1 MALNPMAPA
10 AARQQLPR
18 LGYTLRAL
26 GEFDSVDIIVGT
38 VIGIACLRGFFLGLI
53 REAFS
58 LASLGA
64 AYLAVRA
71 FVGPVAAW
79 VGEIS
84 EGQISP
90 AFEPWVAGALLVLVT
105 IGVVTTIG
113 RIVRRGAR
121 AVGLGFVDRVGG
133 ALLGATEGVLVV
145 AVLAVLVTDHIGR
158 DHPAIA
164 HSRTLAALEQMELL
178 AHQAPPAQI
187 DVASPPKS
195 H

>member
-1 MALNPMAPA
+1 V
-10 AARQQLPR
+10 
-18 LGYTLRAL
+18 GYTGLAL
-26 GEFDSVDIIVGT
+26 AGFESVDIVVGT
-38 VIGIACLRGFFLGLI
+38 ILGIACMRGFFLGLI

-64 AYLAVRA
+64 AYMAVRA
-71 FVGPVAAW
+71 FVGPVAQW

-84 EGQISP
+84 DGRISE
-90 AFEPWVAGALLVLVT
+90 ALEPWVAGALLVLVT

-113 RIVRRGAR
+113 RILRRGAR

-133 ALLGATEGVLVV
+133 GLLGATEGVLVV
-145 AVLAVLVTDHIGR
+145 AVLVMLLGDRIGR

-164 HSRTLAALEQMELL
+164 DSRTLAALEHMELL
-178 AHQAPPAQI
+178 ARETPPSDV

-195 H
+195 N

>member
-1 MALNPMAPA
+1 V
-10 AARQQLPR
+10 
-18 LGYTLRAL
+18 GYTGLAL
-26 GEFDSVDIIVGT
+26 AGFESVDIVVGT
-38 VIGIACLRGFFLGLI
+38 IIGIACMRGFFLGLI

-64 AYLAVRA
+64 AYMAVRA
-71 FVGPVAAW
+71 FVGPVAEW

-84 EGQISP
+84 EGRISE
-90 AFEPWVAGALLVLVT
+90 ALEPWVAGALLVLVT

-113 RIVRRGAR
+113 RILRRGAR

-133 ALLGATEGVLVV
+133 GLLGATEGVLVV
-145 AVLAVLVTDHIGR
+145 AVLVMLLGDRIGR

-164 HSRTLAALEQMELL
+164 DSRTLAALEHMELL
-178 AHQAPPAQI
+178 ARETPPSDI

-195 H
+195 N

>member
-1 MALNPMAPA
+1 M
-10 AARQQLPR
+10 
-18 LGYTLRAL
+18 GYTEPAL
-26 GEFDSVDIIVGT
+26 AEFESVDIVVGAI
-38 VIGIACLRGFFLGLI
+38 IGIACLRGFFLGLI

-64 AYLAVRA
+64 AYLAVQA
-71 FVGPVAAW
+71 FVGPVSEW

-84 EGQISP
+84 GGRGNE
-90 AFEPWVAGALLVLVT
+90 ALEPWVAGALLVLVT

-133 ALLGATEGVLVV
+133 GFLGATEGVLVV
-145 AVLAVLVTDHIGR
+145 AVLIMLVGDRVGR

-164 HSRTLAALEQMELL
+164 DSRTLAALEHMELL
-178 AHQAPPAQI
+178 AQEVPSAEV

-195 H
+195 N

>member
-1 MALNPMAPA
+1 LA
-10 AARQQLPR
+10 
-18 LGYTLRAL
+18 GF
-26 GEFDSVDIIVGT
+26 ESVDIVVGT
-38 VIGIACLRGFFLGLI
+38 IIGIACLRGFFLGLI

-64 AYLAVRA
+64 SYMAVRA
-71 FVGPVAAW
+71 FVGPVAEW

-84 EGQISP
+84 DGRISE
-90 AFEPWVAGALLVLVT
+90 ALAPWVAGALLVLVT

-113 RIVRRGAR
+113 RIIRRGAR

-133 ALLGATEGVLVV
+133 GLLGATEGVLVV
-145 AVLAVLVTDHIGR
+145 ALLIMLVGDRIGR

-164 HSRTLAALEQMELL
+164 DSRTLAALEQMELL
-178 AHQAPPAQI
+178 AREAPAMEV

-195 H
+195 Q

>member
-1 MALNPMAPA
+1 M
-10 AARQQLPR
+10 
-18 LGYTLRAL
+18 GYTRPVLA
-26 GEFDSVDIIVGT
+26 GFESVDIIVGT
-38 VIGIACLRGFFLGLI
+38 IIGIACMRGFFLGLI

-64 AYLAVRA
+64 AYMAVRV
-71 FVGPVAAW
+71 FVGPVAEW

-84 EGQISP
+84 DGRISE
-90 AFEPWVAGALLVLVT
+90 ALEPWLAGALLVLVT

-133 ALLGATEGVLVV
+133 GMLGATEGVLVV
-145 AVLAVLVTDHIGR
+145 AVLIMLVGDRIGR

-164 HSRTLAALEQMELL
+164 DSRTLAALEHMELL
-178 AHQAPPAQI
+178 AREAPPADV
-187 DVASPPKS
+187 DVASPPES
-195 H
+195 N

>member
-1 MALNPMAPA
+1 M
-10 AARQQLPR
+10 
-18 LGYTLRAL
+18 GYTRPTLA
-26 GEFDSVDIIVGT
+26 EFESVDIVVGT
-38 VIGIACLRGFFLGLI
+38 LIGIACLRGFFLGLI

-58 LASLGA
+58 LVSLGA
-64 AYLAVRA
+64 AYMAVRA
-71 FVGPVAAW
+71 FVGPVAGW

-84 EGQISP
+84 AGRINQ
-90 AFEPWVAGALLVLVT
+90 ALEPWVAGALLVLVT

-133 ALLGATEGVLVV
+133 GLLGATEGVLVV
-145 AVLAVLVTDHIGR
+145 AVLMMLVSDRIGR

-164 HSRTLAALEQMELL
+164 ESRTLAALEQMELL
-178 AHQAPPAQI
+178 ARQAPPAEV
-187 DVASPPKS
+187 DVASPPKA

>member
-1 MALNPMAPA
+1 M
-10 AARQQLPR
+10 
-18 LGYTLRAL
+18 GYTESAL
-26 GEFDSVDIIVGT
+26 AGFESIDIIVGT
-38 VIGIACLRGFFLGLI
+38 LIGITCLRGFLLGLI

-71 FVGPVAAW
+71 FVSPVAEW

-84 EGQISP
+84 DGRVSE
-90 AFEPWVAGALLVLVT
+90 ALAPWLAGALLVLVT
-105 IGVVTTIG
+105 IGMVTSLG

-121 AVGLGFVDRVGG
+121 AVGLGFVDRMGG
-133 ALLGATEGVLVV
+133 GLLGATEGVLVV
-145 AVLAVLVTDHIGR
+145 AVLIMLVGNRIGR

-164 HSRTLAALEQMELL
+164 DTRTLAVLEHMESL
-178 AHQAPPAQI
+178 AREAPPADV

>member
-1 MALNPMAPA
+1 MS
-10 AARQQLPR
+10 
-18 LGYTLRAL
+18 YTASVLA
-26 GEFDSVDIIVGT
+26 GFESVDIIVGT
-38 VIGIACLRGFFLGLI
+38 IIGIACLRGFFLGLI

-64 AYLAVRA
+64 SYMAVVA
-71 FVGPVAAW
+71 FVRPVSQW
-79 VGEIS
+79 VGEMGEGRIS
-84 EGQISP
+84 E
-90 AFEPWVAGALLVLVT
+90 ALAPWVAGALLVLVT

-133 ALLGATEGVLVV
+133 GLLGATEGVLVV
-145 AVLAVLVTDHIGR
+145 AVLVMLVGDRIGR

-164 HSRTLAALEQMELL
+164 DSRTLAVLEHMELL
-178 AHQAPPAQI
+178 AREAPPAEAN
-187 DVASPPKS
+187 VASPPKS